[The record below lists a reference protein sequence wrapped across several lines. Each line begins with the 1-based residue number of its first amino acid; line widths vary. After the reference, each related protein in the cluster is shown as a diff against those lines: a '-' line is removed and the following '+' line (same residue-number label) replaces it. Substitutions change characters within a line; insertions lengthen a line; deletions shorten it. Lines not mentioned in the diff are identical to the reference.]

1 MGDGYF
7 IGRVK
12 TQDFKTLGDNEKP
25 KNTVSEIWKNV
36 TLHVVSCFPELEVF
50 VPFMQ
55 NPRMK
60 QNLLYVSFFL
70 FPDGLYLT
78 NTILESTI

>member
-12 TQDFKTLGDNEKP
+12 TQDLKTLGDHEKP

-60 QNLLYVSFFL
+60 QNLLLCVFL
-70 FPDGLYLT
+70 PIPRWTSLT
-78 NTILESTI
+78 NTILKSTI